1 MFQDD
6 LQTRA
11 HREHFHRG
19 YGQMADAVNA
29 SLNSYLWVLGHVNEK
44 FKATEKDTH
53 LAASLLLM
61 EYAEPIDGVS
71 ILARK
76 GSARNCVPIIRTGF
90 ELQLNLMYMLQRD
103 DTFENRCLAYEFF
116 HWMKQCKVAEKCDP
130 NSQTGKQV
138 RSQINGELL
147 ADSFDHPTRDIAAE
161 IAALQKMMA
170 IPRYAA
176 VKAEYEQSKPKH
188 WYGMWGGPGSIE
200 KLAAELG
207 RSGHYEV
214 MYRYWSGNAH
224 GESAM
229 RHMDDGK
236 PEMQPVRCPRGLPI
250 ACLKA
255 CNLAIEMAGFLMNRF
270 VPQLKDELAAR
281 YTANIKPG
289 VVFINSVQ
297 GLDG

>member
-6 LQTRA
+6 LQTPEQRV
-11 HREHFHRG
+11 RFQNG
-19 YGQMADAVNA
+19 YGQMADAVDA
-29 SLNSYLWVLGHVNEK
+29 SLKSYLWVLGHVNEK
-44 FKATEKDTH
+44 FKATGKDTH

-61 EYAEPIDGVS
+61 EYADPIDGVA

-90 ELQLNLMYMLQRD
+90 ELQLNLMYMLQQD
-103 DTFENRCLAYEFF
+103 DKFESRCLACEFF
-116 HWMKQCKVAEKCDP
+116 HWVKQLKVAEKCDP

-138 RSQINGELL
+138 RSQIKGELL

-161 IAALQKMMA
+161 IVALQNMIA

-188 WYGMWGGPGSIE
+188 WYAMWGGPGNIE
-200 KLAAELG
+200 RLAAELS
-207 RSGHYEV
+207 RAGHYEV

-229 RHMDDGK
+229 KRMDEGK
-236 PEMQPVRCPRGLPI
+236 LEMQPVRCPRGLPSTCLH
-250 ACLKA
+250 ACS
-255 CNLAIEMAGFLMNRF
+255 LANEMAAFLTDRF
-270 VPQLKDELAAR
+270 MPQLKEELAAR
-281 YTANIKPG
+281 YLANIKPG
-289 VVFINSVQ
+289 IVFINSVQ
-297 GLDG
+297 GLEG